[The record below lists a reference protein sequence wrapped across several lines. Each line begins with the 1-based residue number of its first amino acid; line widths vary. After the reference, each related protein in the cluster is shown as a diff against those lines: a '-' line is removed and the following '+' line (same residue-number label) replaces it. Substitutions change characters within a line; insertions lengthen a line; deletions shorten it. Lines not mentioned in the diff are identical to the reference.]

1 MLLYSLLCYLPH
13 YPSNSVSLFFS
24 SCSVF
29 LLDRVSHELVAK
41 VFDGG
46 VVSDEEVQHT
56 HIDAYL
62 FFHNITVYLA
72 SFLLLK

>member
-1 MLLYSLLCYLPH
+1 MICLIEEKLQNDLG
-13 YPSNSVSLFFS
+13 SNEIRHFGFLRFVLFRFTHTLFFLCLPPAFF

-46 VVSDEEVQHT
+46 VVSDEEV
-56 HIDAYL
+56 
-62 FFHNITVYLA
+62 
-72 SFLLLK
+72 